1 MGDLDING
9 TIILRRVLGDD
20 TETYVFIK
28 HEIFT
33 KAELLLAFQKGPF
46 SMKLMHGNIF
56 ISFFLS

>member
-9 TIILRRVLGDD
+9 MIILRWVLGDD

-33 KAELLLAFQKGPF
+33 KAKLLLAFQKGPF
-46 SMKLMHGNIF
+46 SMKLINFYIY
-56 ISFFLS
+56 